1 MRWNNKAA
9 LLRRPFHVF
18 GVGIGIAGIA
28 LAVSLCFL
36 VALSADEKQLTVV
49 TPQDHFS
56 VAVQQRE
63 GKEYIDLQ
71 NVLDSMGHSS
81 ATIEGE
87 SFKLHYGR
95 VEAHFQSGQT
105 AAKIEN
111 TTVQLTGKFQ
121 LDNGRGWVPVS
132 SLVELLPAFTGG
144 HAEYH
149 EISRRLFLNGGGTRF
164 TAELKKGSPS
174 SLAISFTAPVNP
186 RVSTESGKLKLT
198 FSRDPLVMPA
208 QNLKYDDPLIGAL
221 HYSENENGGEMVIE
235 ASEPLLASFN
245 DNGRTIVLS
254 AAPKLATATPPAEA
268 QPPAGTPSAA
278 AGGTAPPESNP
289 NAPAIISSGSATL
302 GEATSAPH
310 TRYLIVIDPSHGGS
324 ERGAALSDNLAE
336 KDVTLA
342 IARRLRAEL
351 NDRGLVTFMIRDSDS
366 TISLDQRAV
375 ATNTSRAAV
384 YVAIHAGTLGQGVR
398 VYTSMLPETTLAPG
412 TFLPWETAQSGYV
425 RSSRVLAA
433 SVLDQIS
440 KNSSRIPVAMM
451 PAPVR
456 PLNNIAGAA
465 IAIEVAPQ
473 NGDVDSLTSSN
484 YQQMIAN
491 ALAAAI
497 VYSRASLESAR

>member
-1 MRWNNKAA
+1 MLWNKEAF
-9 LLRRPFHVF
+9 LQRPFRTF
-18 GVGIGIAGIA
+18 RIAGIA

-36 VALSADEKQLTVV
+36 LALSADEKQLTVV

-56 VAVQQRE
+56 VAVQQRD

-71 NVLDSMGHSS
+71 NVLDSIGHSS
-81 ATIEGE
+81 ATVEGE
-87 SFKLHYGR
+87 NFKLHYGR
-95 VEAHFQSGQT
+95 VEAHFQSGE
-105 AAKIEN
+105 AAVKVGA
-111 TTVQLTGKFQ
+111 TTIQLSGKFQ

-132 SLVELLPAFTGG
+132 SLAELMPVFTGG

-149 EISRRLFLNGGGTRF
+149 EISRRLFLNGSGTRF
-164 TAELKKGSPS
+164 IAELKKGSPS

-208 QNLKYDDPLIGAL
+208 QNLKYDDPLISSL

-245 DNGRTIVLS
+245 DNGKTIVLS
-254 AAPKLATATPPAEA
+254 AAPKLASATPPAEA
-268 QPPAGTPSAA
+268 QPPPGTPSAA
-278 AGGTAPPESNP
+278 GGSAALENNP
-289 NAPAIISSGSATL
+289 GAPAITSSGSATL
-302 GEATSAPH
+302 GEAGSAPH
-310 TRYLIVIDPSHGGS
+310 TRYLIVIDPGHGGS
-324 ERGAALSDNLAE
+324 ERGAALSDTIAE

-375 ATNTSRAAV
+375 VTNTSRAAV

-398 VYTSMLPETTLAPG
+398 VYTSMLPETALAPG

-440 KNSSRIPVAMM
+440 KNPSKIAVAMM

-456 PLNNIAGAA
+456 PLNNIGGAA

-473 NGDVDSLTSSN
+473 NGDVDTLTSSN
-484 YQQMIAN
+484 YQQMIVN

>member
-1 MRWNNKAA
+1 MRWNKEAF
-9 LLRRPFHVF
+9 LQRLSRIFK
-18 GVGIGIAGIA
+18 IAGIA

-36 VALSADEKQLTVV
+36 LALSADEKQLTVI

-63 GKEYIDLQ
+63 GKEYVDLQ
-71 NVLDSMGHSS
+71 NVLDSIGHSS
-81 ATIEGE
+81 ATVEE
-87 SFKLHYGR
+87 ENFKLHYGR
-95 VEAHFQSGQT
+95 VEAHFQSGQA
-105 AAKIEN
+105 AAKVGTLTI
-111 TTVQLTGKFQ
+111 QLGGKFQ
-121 LDNGRGWVPVS
+121 LENGRGWVPVS
-132 SLVELLPAFTGG
+132 SLTELLPALTGS

-149 EISRRLFLNGGGTRF
+149 EVSRRLFLNGGGTRF

-208 QNLKYDDPLIGAL
+208 QNLKYDDPLVSSL
-221 HYSENENGGEMVIE
+221 HYSENENGGEIVIE

-254 AAPKLATATPPAEA
+254 AAPKLATATPLTEA
-268 QPPAGTPSAA
+268 QPTPGTPSTT
-278 AGGTAPPESNP
+278 GGTAALENNP
-289 NAPAIISSGSATL
+289 GTPAITSSGSATL
-302 GEATSAPH
+302 GEAGSVPH

-324 ERGAALSDNLAE
+324 ERGAALSDSLAE

-375 ATNTSRAAV
+375 VTNSSRAAV

-398 VYTSMLPETTLAPG
+398 VYTSMLPETALAAG

-425 RSSRVLAA
+425 RSSRVLAT

-440 KNSSRIPVAMM
+440 KSSSRIPVAMM

-473 NGDVDSLTSSN
+473 NGNVDSLASNN

-491 ALAAAI
+491 ALATAI